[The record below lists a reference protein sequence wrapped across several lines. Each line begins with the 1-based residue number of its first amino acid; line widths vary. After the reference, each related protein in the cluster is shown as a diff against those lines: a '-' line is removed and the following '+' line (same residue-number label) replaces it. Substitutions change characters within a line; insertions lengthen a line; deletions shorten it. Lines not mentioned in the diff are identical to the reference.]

1 MSKIGYIY
9 AIENDI
15 NDDIYIGSTM
25 RSITE
30 RFSEH
35 ITSARRRPTCT
46 FHKFMQFHG
55 TEHFFVTEVKEVK
68 CSSFLD
74 LQTLEESYIRDY
86 GTLNTINGTNK
97 PQAHSRKDIIKK
109 QIIIDTLLPL
119 PSSDE
124 IIRMAVE
131 ASYVN
136 ILNMDDFIDL
146 FISEEENWDKK
157 ILEVTSSTG
166 KLHLSASLLKCL
178 GYEGD
183 LRVQQQHVKR
193 FLKSNNVELLELS
206 TDDPRVEQYPSI
218 EIEINEMGNKG
229 AAARR
234 KWFIVEPR
242 EFKKVIMK
250 LNTKNG
256 DRIREYY
263 IRLEE
268 LIKSYTGYVLYFN
281 DRESKIKLQ
290 QERDDRRKEKEEAE
304 CKIVTLQKMV
314 AQSDQKLTHLI
325 SCAEETKDQLDD
337 ILDVVQDHNETLDD
351 KLTDILK
358 PVIDNMV
365 KYPDEK
371 SLKARFVVM
380 DVGDNKYRIARGQT
394 RHVSRAKAM
403 FPDAKV
409 ILDLPLVGAQ
419 DRMTEVRKQIRK
431 KIKDKQ
437 FGDAIFKAS
446 VISDLDKQFEK
457 LLLRTI
463 LDVHEE
469 FKSIPEYVIKQARQ
483 ELLIVQ

>member
-1 MSKIGYIY
+1 MLHFWDITFYVLKEIINYYKMIDGN
-9 AIENDI
+9 IEKLE
-15 NDDIYIGSTM
+15 T
-25 RSITE
+25 
-30 RFSEH
+30 
-35 ITSARRRPTCT
+35 
-46 FHKFMQFHG
+46 
-55 TEHFFVTEVKEVK
+55 
-68 CSSFLD
+68 SFLGLKIED
-74 LQTLEESYIRDY
+74 
-86 GTLNTINGTNK
+86 GG
-97 PQAHSRKDIIKK
+97 
-109 QIIIDTLLPL
+109 
-119 PSSDE
+119 PSSDDIKKALGSSMVLLDIQKFME
-124 IIRMAVE
+124 TIKFEKDPIMTDYFWQVLVE
-131 ASYVN
+131 ERC
-136 ILNMDDFIDL
+136 I
-146 FISEEENWDKK
+146 
-157 ILEVTSSTG
+157 
-166 KLHLSASLLKCL
+166 HLSASLLKCL

-193 FLKSNNVELLELS
+193 FLKNNNVELLELS

-218 EIEINEMGNKG
+218 EIEINEMSNKG

-256 DRIREYY
+256 DIIREYY

-290 QERDDRRKEKEEAE
+290 HERDDRRKEKEENE

-358 PVIDNMV
+358 PVIGNMV

-380 DVGDNKYRIARGQT
+380 DVGDGEYRIVRGQT
-394 RHVSRAKAM
+394 RHVSRTNS
-403 FPDAKV
+403 
-409 ILDLPLVGAQ
+409 LG
-419 DRMTEVRKQIRK
+419 
-431 KIKDKQ
+431 
-437 FGDAIFKAS
+437 
-446 VISDLDKQFEK
+446 
-457 LLLRTI
+457 
-463 LDVHEE
+463 
-469 FKSIPEYVIKQARQ
+469 
-483 ELLIVQ
+483 ELK

>member
-1 MSKIGYIY
+1 MKTGYIY

-15 NDDIYIGSTM
+15 NEEVYIGSTT
-25 RSITE
+25 RPINE
-30 RFSEH
+30 RFCEH
-35 ITSARRRPTCT
+35 KTSARRRPVCT
-46 FHKFMQFHG
+46 FHKFMAFHG
-55 TEHFFVTEVKEVK
+55 VEHFKIIELEKVQVA
-68 CSSFLD
+68 SFFELKN
-74 LQTLEESYIRDY
+74 LEETYIRDY
-86 GTLNTINGTNK
+86 ASLNTINGTNK
-97 PQAHSRKDIIKK
+97 PQTHTRREVVKK
-109 QIIIDTLLPL
+109 TIVERVLVKLPDMQDMINTAMGISMFKQL
-119 PSSDE
+119 TYRE
-124 IIRMAVE
+124 FE
-131 ASYVN
+131 
-136 ILNMDDFIDL
+136 DL
-146 FISEEENWDKK
+146 FMDEEDKWDVMFK
-157 ILEVTSSTG
+157 EYDVDG
-166 KLHLSASLLKCL
+166 FMHLSASLLKCL